1 LEIGDPSRNVI
12 EKIFRAAS
20 TNPSKQSRKIKK
32 VLRVSNTTDIFE
44 KFEKYRETVKRRSFE
59 QYKAGHPR
67 SIVDGNE
74 LLQFHVTTMTCYNG
88 KRKII
93 SELCKDPSCCVCRLL
108 QSGFTNSRD
117 GIQLST
123 SSDVPCERA
132 SRFSN
137 RKNVK
142 RAVIV
147 CRIIAGRVVNKD
159 DINLEEEYDSVAS
172 GLHLR
177 SQCLIVKDSSAVLP
191 CFVIVLN

>member
-1 LEIGDPSRNVI
+1 MN
-12 EKIFRAAS
+12 
-20 TNPSKQSRKIKK
+20 
-32 VLRVSNTTDIFE
+32 NTVDILE

-59 QYKAGHPR
+59 HKYNNNMHPR

-74 LLQFHVTTMTCYNG
+74 LLQFHVTTMTCYSG
-88 KRKII
+88 KKKII
-93 SELCKDPSCCVCRLL
+93 SEICKDPSCCVCRLL
-108 QSGFTNSRD
+108 QSGFRNSRD

-123 SSDVPCERA
+123 SSDAPCERA

-159 DINLEEEYDSVAS
+159 NINLGEEYDSVAS
-172 GLHLR
+172 GL
-177 SQCLIVKDSSAVLP
+177 QCLIVKDSSAVLP
-191 CFVIVLN
+191 FFIIVLN